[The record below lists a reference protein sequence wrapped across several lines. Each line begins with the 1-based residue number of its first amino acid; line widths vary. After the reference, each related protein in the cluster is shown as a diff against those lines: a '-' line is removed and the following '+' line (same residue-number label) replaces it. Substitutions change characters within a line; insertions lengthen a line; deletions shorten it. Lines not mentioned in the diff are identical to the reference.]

1 MRSSV
6 GRSELLQ
13 RSGRV
18 AGRLGATISVAKLLQ
33 HEGNDAPV
41 QPQKATAAGFS
52 FSSQSQRDEVR
63 RLPGSSLEG
72 CWAMLRR
79 LAGMPL
85 VFGVVVLSSS
95 RNSSSQ
101 QA

>member
-1 MRSSV
+1 MQV
-6 GRSELLQ
+6 HGPDLP
-13 RSGRV
+13 V
-18 AGRLGATISVAKLLQ
+18 VKPHQ
-33 HEGNDAPV
+33 HEGNDAPA
-41 QPQKATAAGFS
+41 QPQKATAAGFC